1 MSGKPSLKALRESRK
16 AAGDVVVSAQGPL
29 RPDDPAI
36 TLKALMVFR
45 ASETIALAEFV
56 SPLERDHLVALRN
69 AAPAL
74 LAIAE
79 AARRWRE
86 AAEQIPS
93 IPLGDASAAAW
104 AKLNE
109 AAVALRAA
117 LALMEE

>member
-1 MSGKPSLKALRESRK
+1 MDKPSLKALRESRK

-56 SPLERDHLVALRN
+56 SPLERDYLVALRN

-79 AARRWRE
+79 AARDVER
-86 AAEQIPS
+86 
-93 IPLGDASAAAW
+93 L
-104 AKLNE
+104 LNE
-109 AAVALRAA
+109 HGAAIVPHLLDTDENAGQRLRAA
-117 LALMEE
+117 LALVEE